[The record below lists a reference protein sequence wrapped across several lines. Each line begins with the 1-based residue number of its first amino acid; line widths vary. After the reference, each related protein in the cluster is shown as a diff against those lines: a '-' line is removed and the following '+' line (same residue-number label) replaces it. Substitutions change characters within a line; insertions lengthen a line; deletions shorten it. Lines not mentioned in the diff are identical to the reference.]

1 MDNINL
7 TKIRG
12 KGGVLL
18 RGLVYLAFII
28 TNIDFFPPTDQDID
42 PIRKTLCHSQL
53 NLRRNYI
60 SNKVLFLKMER
71 GIPGVGLWMWRK
83 RKYAIATLILKL
95 HSINHVS
102 QLIFEVINY
111 NQKKIFQYNLKNW
124 SGFTHVRFF
133 FFFFLE

>member
-1 MDNINL
+1 MI
-7 TKIRG
+7 
-12 KGGVLL
+12 
-18 RGLVYLAFII
+18 FSS
-28 TNIDFFPPTDQDID
+28 PTDQD
-42 PIRKTLCHSQL
+42 PIKKTLCHCQP

-133 FFFFLE
+133 FFFFLEWIYEKKYPFIGNLSISVGKKLFYSLFYHF